1 MLGALTPKPLH
12 TYVTPVLVGCWVVL
26 VMELGA
32 FDRIDRID
40 HIIPRQGSDHL
51 GRCFLLLLPRFIQWL
66 TDYFSLFSMFQCST
80 CQVRET
86 CVDDG
91 GDVGGAS
98 LLINSLVTGSFGM
111 V

>member
-66 TDYFSLFSMFQCST
+66 TDYFSLFSMFY
-80 CQVRET
+80 VRLARY
-86 CVDDG
+86 VKP
-91 GDVGGAS
+91 VLMMVVMLVV
-98 LLINSLVTGSFGM
+98 LLC
-111 V
+111 